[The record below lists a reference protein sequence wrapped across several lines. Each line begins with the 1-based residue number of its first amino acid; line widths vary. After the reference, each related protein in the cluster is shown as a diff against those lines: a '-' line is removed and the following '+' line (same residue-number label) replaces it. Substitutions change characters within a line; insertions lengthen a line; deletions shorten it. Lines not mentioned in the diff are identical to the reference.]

1 MKTQNKTQNEVS
13 NDKGENEMEMA
24 SKMYSKFVHEFT
36 DEKGNVRYAVADYDE
51 KRGQYKAPLD
61 RKAQRLTG
69 CIYEF
74 AKTPQGIGGYPTRR
88 QALRRARYLFGYLY
102 DQD

>member
-1 MKTQNKTQNEVS
+1 MNKYEQNQQ
-13 NDKGENEMEMA
+13 EME
-24 SKMYSKFVHEFT
+24 KRNYSKFVHEFT
-36 DEKGNVRYAVADYDE
+36 DEKGNVRYAVAEYDE

-69 CIYEF
+69 CTSEF

-102 DQD
+102 DHD

>member
-1 MKTQNKTQNEVS
+1 MKNQNEVK
-13 NDKGENEMEMA
+13 NYKGENDMTA
-24 SKMYSKFVHEFT
+24 KPNYSQFVHEFT
-36 DEKGNVRYAVADYDE
+36 DEKGNKRFAVAEYDE
-51 KRGQYKAPLD
+51 KRGQYIAPLD

-69 CIYEF
+69 CTSEF

-102 DQD
+102 DHD